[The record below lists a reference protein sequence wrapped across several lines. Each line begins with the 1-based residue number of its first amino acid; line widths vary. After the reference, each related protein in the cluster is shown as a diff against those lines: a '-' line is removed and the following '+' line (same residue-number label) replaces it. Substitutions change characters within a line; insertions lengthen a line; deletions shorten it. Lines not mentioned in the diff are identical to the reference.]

1 MTEHDPR
8 DPRDDAADTD
18 PSDVPGSRP
27 TSDDHTRDSQTPDH
41 DERLHRYAPRD
52 DEERSAAAPSVGTWH
67 REGRAAS
74 QEGAVPA
81 GPETGWQAPSAQSEH
96 TAPVIPPPP
105 PSSSS
110 SASSSSSSEH
120 TTAFGPF
127 TFRPDPEPDTARDT
141 ARDTERRQGRAR
153 TAGVLVGALLLGSA
167 GGVVGA
173 AAYTAAND
181 DESPTGALGSPTAA
195 VSNRTTTDRTETD
208 STDLPAVVGSAED
221 VAAKVLPSVVKINV
235 TGTDGAGSGSG
246 VILSKEGEILT
257 NNHVTEVARDGGK
270 MTVSFNDGTTAP
282 AQLVGDDPVTDLAV
296 IRVDGV
302 SGLTPARIGDSEKL
316 DVGEGVVAIGSPFGL
331 AATVTSGIVS
341 ALNRPVSVGGD
352 SGGDETTY
360 PAIQTDAAINP
371 GNSGG
376 PLVNLA
382 GQVVGINSSIRS
394 SSDLGGE
401 GGSIGLGFAIP
412 ITKVLPVV
420 DQLRNGQTPTHARL
434 GITVSD
440 KGSSTDPTEDGLITG
455 AGVEEV
461 TDGSAG
467 DEAGL
472 RAGDVVTKV
481 DDEPISSSESLVAT
495 IRGYRPGDKVTL
507 TVLRDGKTLT
517 LDATLDSDVESAT
530 S

>member
-1 MTEHDPR
+1 MTEHDPQQENQPTSHDDTR
-8 DPRDDAADTD
+8 DP
-18 PSDVPGSRP
+18 
-27 TSDDHTRDSQTPDH
+27 QTPDH
-41 DERLHRYAPRD
+41 DERLHRYAPND
-52 DEERSAAAPSVGTWH
+52 DEERTTDVPPVGTWH

-74 QEGAVPA
+74 QEGASPA
-81 GPETGWQAPSAQSEH
+81 DSQAGWQAPSA
-96 TAPVIPPPP
+96 PND
-105 PSSSS
+105 
-110 SASSSSSSEH
+110 

-127 TFRPDPEPDTARDT
+127 TFRHDAEPDAASVARQ
-141 ARDTERRQGRAR
+141 ERRQGRNRA
-153 TAGVLVGALLLGSA
+153 AGVLVGALLLGSA

-173 AAYTAAND
+173 AAYSAAND
-181 DESPTGALGSPTAA
+181 DQDPTSTLSSPTAT
-195 VSNRTTTDRTETD
+195 VTTRTTSDDGSTD
-208 STDLPAVVGSAED
+208 STDLPAAAGSAEA

-235 TGTDGAGSGSG
+235 SGTSGAGSGSG
-246 VILSKEGEILT
+246 IVLSAEGEILT
-257 NNHVTEVARDGGK
+257 NNHVTEVAKDGGK

-282 AQLVGDDPVTDLAV
+282 AKLVGDDPVTDLAV

-302 SGLTPARIGDSEKL
+302 SGLTPARLGDSDKL

-341 ALNRPVSVGGD
+341 ALNRPVSVGGE

-382 GQVVGINSSIRS
+382 GEVVGINSSIRS
-394 SSDLGGE
+394 SSDLGSE

-412 ITKVLPVV
+412 ISKVLPVV

-434 GITVSD
+434 GISVSD
-440 KGSSTDPTEDGLITG
+440 KGSSTDPTENGLITG

-461 TDGSAG
+461 SDGSAG
-467 DEAGL
+467 DKAGL
-472 RAGDVVTKV
+472 KAGDVVTKV
-481 DDEPISSSESLVAT
+481 NDDAIANSESLVAT

-517 LDATLDSDVESAT
+517 LDATLDSDVES
-530 S
+530 SNS